1 MFQVAIKVMAK
12 TFSKDKTE
20 LASEA
25 VVKAR
30 QTDTY
35 RYKLVWKVTTSS
47 DLRVCVCRHVSPR
60 IKKTNKKKTT
70 KVYHYI
76 AVAS

>member
-1 MFQVAIKVMAK
+1 MAK
-12 TFSKDKTE
+12 TLSQDKSD

-25 VVKAR
+25 VVKAT

-35 RYKLVWKVTTSS
+35 RYKLVLKVTTSS

-60 IKKTNKKKTT
+60 IKKKQKTKQRKTNYITT
-70 KVYHYI
+70 FAYLMKL
-76 AVAS
+76 